1 MVQACVTESFNAP
14 IFPSQQAKPFNVIH
28 SQTAHSCKGPRRI
41 ISVRHSKLCKY
52 PVCHGGVIIWAS
64 VFSSQDEEDELSRSG
79 KQVVAWS
86 AVCGV
91 HSGTV
96 TVGGLAFIDDGV
108 IVDIEMAPTAKSSE
122 SLWSWGLCS

>member
-1 MVQACVTESFNAP
+1 MGELLS
-14 IFPSQQAKPFNVIH
+14 
-28 SQTAHSCKGPRRI
+28 GPQ
-41 ISVRHSKLCKY
+41 
-52 PVCHGGVIIWAS
+52 
-64 VFSSQDEEDELSRSG
+64 FSHLQDEEDELSRSG

-122 SLWSWGLCS
+122 SLWSWGRCS